1 LEIDAG
7 TYVVL
12 RVGQTRAMDAA
23 AMGQPVPLQT
33 PNTAAEWDTS
43 PDDLGML
50 MALAAVR
57 EVGGTLTL
65 ETVGEERLI
74 SVYLPSAPL

>member
-1 LEIDAG
+1 MEVA
-7 TYVVL
+7 TV
-12 RVGQTRAMDAA
+12 
-23 AMGQPVPLQT
+23 QPVMLQAPHT
-33 PNTAAEWDTS
+33 GAEWDTS

-65 ETVGEERLI
+65 ERIGDERLI
-74 SVYLPSAPL
+74 SVYLPSAPA